1 MTKQRFLVRFWGV
14 RGSYPTTGAHTLRHG
29 GNTSCVEVQVGRGE
43 GHTLIFD
50 AGSGIIRLGETLMA
64 QSQKRRNSYN
74 GQVGHQARKVEHE
87 QEDTLDVSL
96 FITHGHGDH
105 LVGFPF
111 FAPLFDPHTNLHV
124 FGPQL
129 AEQSIEQVVTQ
140 LMSPPYF
147 PVDVRS
153 LPSRRTFH
161 TIDDEQ
167 CISWDDSVKT
177 HGSDEGSNEPLIT
190 MLPRVLKREDVCV
203 AAKFTQSHPLDG
215 AVIYRIEY
223 AGRCLVYATDVE
235 WKHGCEND
243 FIEFVQGADVLIHD
257 AQYTT
262 VDYDRMKR
270 GFGHSTIEMAVE
282 AARLGHVGEL
292 ILFHHEPTYDDEQLD
307 SMEAEARTQFAH
319 TRSAYEGMELDLLA

>member
-1 MTKQRFLVRFWGV
+1 MAKQRFLVRFWGV

-43 GHTLIFD
+43 GHTLILD

-64 QSQKRRNSYN
+64 QSQKRRDSYKEHADYA
-74 GQVGHQARKVEHE
+74 VHEVERE
-87 QEDTLDVSL
+87 SKLDVSL

-105 LVGFPF
+105 LIGFPF
-111 FAPLFDPHTNLHV
+111 FAPLFDPHTNLRV

-129 AEQSIEQVVTQ
+129 ADQSIEQVVTQ

-153 LPSRRTFH
+153 LPSQRTFH

-167 CISWDDSVKT
+167 CISWDDAGTKSR
-177 HGSDEGSNEPLIT
+177 EPFVT
-190 MLPRVLKREDVCV
+190 MLPHAMKREEVCV

-223 AGRCLVYATDVE
+223 AGRCVVYATDVE
-235 WKHGCEND
+235 WQHGCED
-243 FIEFVQGADVLIHD
+243 AFIEFVRGADVLIHD

-262 VDYDRMKR
+262 TDYERMKR

-282 AARLGHVGEL
+282 AAHIGHVGQL
-292 ILFHHEPTYDDEQLD
+292 ILFHHEPVYDDDQLD
-307 SMEAEARTQFAH
+307 RMEAAAREQFAH
-319 TRSAYEGMELDLLA
+319 TRSAYEGMEIDLLV